1 MTSANIA
8 YSPKPGDLGIVSTGG
23 IAARLIQVG
32 TCSRWN
38 HVFIYIGPT
47 RIDGVLYDMVEAT
60 PRGVKYGNTSEYA
73 NIVYNKHQVFN
84 DEEVDRAFIV
94 AYARGLVNKPYNW
107 VNILRIA
114 FRILGL
120 KILANTRLMK
130 QLAQKDGYICSEA
143 GEEAY
148 EKSGNPL
155 VSKDAGETSPGDLVV
170 AFIYQ

>member
-1 MTSANIA
+1 MTQTIIA
-8 YSPKPGDLGIVSTGG
+8 YVPKPGDLGIVSTNGL
-23 IAARLIQVG
+23 AARLIQVG
-32 TCSRWN
+32 TVSRWN

-47 RIDGVLYDMVEAT
+47 LVDGISYDMVEAT
-60 PRGVKYGNTSEYA
+60 PSGVKYGNTTEYT

-84 DEEVDRAFIV
+84 NEEVDRAFIV

-107 VNILRIA
+107 VNIFRIA

-120 KILANTRLMK
+120 KIFANTKLMK
-130 QLAQKDGYICSEA
+130 HLASKDGYICSEA

-155 VSKDAGETSPGDLVV
+155 VLKDAGETSPGDLVV